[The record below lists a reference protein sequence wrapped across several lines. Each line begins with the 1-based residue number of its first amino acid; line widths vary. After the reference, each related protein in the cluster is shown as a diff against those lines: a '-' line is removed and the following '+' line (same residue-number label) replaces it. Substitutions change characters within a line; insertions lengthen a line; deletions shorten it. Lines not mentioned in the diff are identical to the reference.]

1 MNTKLDK
8 GISRYLY
15 TILIFLVCLSLGT
28 LAACSVLAPEE
39 EAAPGG
45 ITGRVY
51 LDEDADRECDICD
64 CDFYLDGIEIRLF
77 RDRCAGLEIQTVD
90 TDEEGIF
97 YFGELE
103 PGPYCVSPR
112 VKLLCEGYQPTTSI
126 TQKVEVKPGEVVE
139 APWFGFDHHL
149 DMNE

>member
-1 MNTKLDK
+1 MNTKTYKVL
-8 GISRYLY
+8 LLL
-15 TILIFLVCLSLGT
+15 TACLSLGL
-28 LAACSVLAPEE
+28 LAACGLLAPEE

-64 CDFYLDGIEIRLF
+64 CDFYLDGIEIRLYHE
-77 RDRCAGLEIQTVD
+77 RCAGLEIQTVK

-97 YFGELE
+97 NFSGLE
-103 PGPYCVSPR
+103 PGPYCVSPK
-112 VKLLCEGYQPTTSI
+112 VKLLCEGYQPTTPI
-126 TQKVEVKPGEVVE
+126 TQTVEVKSDEVVE